1 MGATK
6 KHIYTEEQLQLA
18 EIFKALS
25 CPARIAI
32 IENINKCEKAN
43 FSDLNEHIDL
53 APSTISYHLKEL
65 SKVGILGIFEENNRS
80 YFFLYSEPL
89 KVVEHC
95 LESIIELVKKVVPKF
110 EYVCVVEYRYD
121 IKKVKIDNS

>member
-65 SKVGILGIFEENNRS
+65 SKVGILGVFEENNRS
-80 YFFLYSEPL
+80 YFFLFNEPL
-89 KVVEHC
+89 KVVEYC
-95 LESIIELVKKVVPKF
+95 IESIIELVKKVVPKF
-110 EYVCVVEYRYD
+110 EYLCVVEYRYH
-121 IKKVKIDNS
+121 IRKVELDNS